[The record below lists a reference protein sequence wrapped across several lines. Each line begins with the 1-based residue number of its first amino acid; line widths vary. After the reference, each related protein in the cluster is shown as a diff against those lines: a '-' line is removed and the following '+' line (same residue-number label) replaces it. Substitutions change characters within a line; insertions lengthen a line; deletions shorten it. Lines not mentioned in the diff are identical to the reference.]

1 MEITVGKWFLHLNIQ
16 YSLLETHGFIQTPFS
31 FGLLNN
37 SAMMVTGST
46 FIADMACTNI
56 ESCSGHSGN
65 SVIGTSSCTGG
76 NACSNLNGDT
86 TIHSK
91 SCKGNDSCQ
100 NMSGMTTI
108 SSNR

>member
-1 MEITVGKWFLHLNIQ
+1 MEITVGEWFLCLNIQ
-16 YSLLETHGFIQTPFS
+16 YPSLEMYGFIQTPLS
-31 FGLLNN
+31 FGFLNN

-46 FIADMACTNI
+46 FIAEMACTNT
-56 ESCSGHSGN
+56 ESCSGVSGN
-65 SVIGTSSCTGG
+65 SIIGTSSCTGN

-91 SCKGNDSCQ
+91 SCKGNDSCE